1 MMGCLVEHRPLSL
14 HIRVASPICDHK
26 KKDVTEAIK
35 NLFSDAPLITEMV
48 VVVAK
53 GGWVWG
59 YVTRGKKRNTV
70 GLHCELT

>member
-1 MMGCLVEHRPLSL
+1 MLSTDLCLCTSEWRLQFVT
-14 HIRVASPICDHK
+14 IK

-53 GGWVWG
+53 GGWGWG
-59 YVTRGKKRNTV
+59 YVTRGKKETLLDVIVN
-70 GLHCELT
+70 